1 MTNVSLAKDKNMN
14 PIYIMSALKLFT
26 YNQEEYLNIY
36 NIIDQ
41 SKADITKPVLITRQ
55 GRILEGWETLK
66 YVLDS
71 RQFTNL
77 YYQVVDEKHE
87 RKN

>member
-1 MTNVSLAKDKNMN
+1 
-14 PIYIMSALKLFT
+14 MSALKLFT

-41 SKADITKPVLITRQ
+41 SKADITKPVLITKQ
-55 GRILEGWETLK
+55 GRILKGWETLK

-71 RQFTNL
+71 NQFINL
-77 YYQVVDEKHE
+77 YYQVVDKDYDE
-87 RKN
+87 NF

>member
-1 MTNVSLAKDKNMN
+1 MNVLLAKDKNMN
-14 PIYIMSALKLFT
+14 PVYIMSALKLFT

-41 SKADITKPVLITRQ
+41 SKADITKPVLITKQ
-55 GRILEGWETLK
+55 GRILKGWETLK

-71 RQFTNL
+71 NQFINL
-77 YYQVVDEKHE
+77 YYQVVDKDYDE
-87 RKN
+87 NF

>member
-1 MTNVSLAKDKNMN
+1 MN
-14 PIYIMSALKLFT
+14 PVYIMSALKLFT

-41 SKADITKPVLITRQ
+41 SKADITKPVLITKQ
-55 GRILEGWETLK
+55 GRILKGWETLK

-71 RQFTNL
+71 NQFINL
-77 YYQVVDEKHE
+77 YYQVVDKDYDE
-87 RKN
+87 NF